1 MRVTRTILGLFRIKT
16 FQIYALMGI
25 NCAYSDYFDVYC
37 VKYLAIVPIYFG
49 GNIYCVTFVTL
60 NKKMRYK

>member
-1 MRVTRTILGLFRIKT
+1 
-16 FQIYALMGI
+16 MGI